1 MPVQLKEAM
10 LKPKLKKSN
19 LEFEEYSNFR
29 PISNL
34 KFLSKIIEKAVATQ
48 LMEHLVNNN
57 LEEPLQSAY
66 KRFHSTETALLKV
79 QNDIL
84 IAIDNQKCVVLLLL
98 DMSAA
103 FDTVDHEILLERMSK
118 RFGIKDKVLEWFQSY
133 LQNRSQTV
141 MIDGV
146 KSATKDVY
154 QLDYSEQPKYVWNPQ
169 SFRLTLF
176 DNTGALFSLIHS

>member
-19 LEFEEYSNFR
+19 LEFKEYSHFR

-48 LMEHLVNNN
+48 FMQHSVNNN

-84 IAIDNQKCVVLLLL
+84 IAINNQKCVVLLLL

-118 RFGIKDKVLEWFQSY
+118 RFGVKDKVLEWFQS
-133 LQNRSQTV
+133 TF
-141 MIDGV
+141 
-146 KSATKDVY
+146 K
-154 QLDYSEQPKYVWNPQ
+154 
-169 SFRLTLF
+169 
-176 DNTGALFSLIHS
+176 TGHKCDD